1 MIEEHTSTDITARC
15 NDKDR
20 PSALA
25 IKIFGDR
32 GFHFHS
38 YLNLSV
44 CFFTAFFLLVSSKL
58 FYKILNCS
66 ENKLLKKLHK
76 LFVHNDYVV
85 SHGEKKFTAMLSVK
99 SKVGTH
105 LTRTFSVNPFHP
117 EDFSK

>member
-1 MIEEHTSTDITARC
+1 M
-15 NDKDR
+15 
-20 PSALA
+20 
-25 IKIFGDR
+25 
-32 GFHFHS
+32 
-38 YLNLSV
+38 
-44 CFFTAFFLLVSSKL
+44 SSKL

-76 LFVHNDYVV
+76 LFVHHDYVV